1 MILQFFWYQKTSN
14 INTTNPINNYE
25 DISRWRTILKIFFFV
40 LEIGLITWNCVIQ
53 INFHLIVIVSVL
65 VAVTLGALAQ
75 GQRIG
80 ERRRVRL
87 RGRTRASASRAI
99 NSPLPVIQ
107 QVQPV
112 SALSCPQPEGLQVYP
127 DPTSCNRFYKV
138 RLDNI

>member
-1 MILQFFWYQKTSN
+1 M
-14 INTTNPINNYE
+14 
-25 DISRWRTILKIFFFV
+25 
-40 LEIGLITWNCVIQ
+40 
-53 INFHLIVIVSVL
+53 L
-65 VAVTLGALAQ
+65 VAVTLGALVQ

-138 RLDNI
+138 RLENLYIHT

>member
-1 MILQFFWYQKTSN
+1 M
-14 INTTNPINNYE
+14 
-25 DISRWRTILKIFFFV
+25 
-40 LEIGLITWNCVIQ
+40 
-53 INFHLIVIVSVL
+53 L
-65 VAVTLGALAQ
+65 VAVTFGALAQ

-138 RLDNI
+138 RLENLNIHTNSKNYIYIYIYIYFNVSTYIFYDHSAPMVH

>member
-1 MILQFFWYQKTSN
+1 M
-14 INTTNPINNYE
+14 
-25 DISRWRTILKIFFFV
+25 
-40 LEIGLITWNCVIQ
+40 
-53 INFHLIVIVSVL
+53 L
-65 VAVTLGALAQ
+65 VAVTFGALAQ

-112 SALSCPQPEGLQVYP
+112 PALSCPQPEGLQVYP

-138 RLDNI
+138 RFKKFKHPYELKKLYIYIYTYISMYQHTFFTITVRQWYINTRNM